1 MSNLNIAEILNAL
14 DNDEHSNL
22 INTSFENIA
31 KDKNDILQQLQL
43 GKDVLKTMHKKLK
56 DYRYIEELNDLKY
69 GQYLR
74 WINIRDPEKIYL
86 TTGGIFLDLKLL
98 DTGTHL
104 VCKNNRNRVFQIKLD
119 ECIIFQKLSEQEQ
132 IILQVFQY
140 VNKN

>member
-1 MSNLNIAEILNAL
+1 MSNLNIDEILNAL

-22 INTSFENIA
+22 IHTSFENIA

-43 GKDVLKTMHKKLK
+43 EKEHLKSMHKKLK
-56 DYRYIEELNDLKY
+56 DYRYIEELDDLKY

-74 WINIRDPEKIYL
+74 WINIRNPEKLYL

-98 DTGTHL
+98 DTGTHI

-119 ECIIFQKLSEQEQ
+119 ECILFQKLSEQEQ

>member
-43 GKDVLKTMHKKLK
+43 GKDDLKTMHKKLK